1 VTLRRIPDRPF
12 SQALIERALSP
23 IESGP
28 FGKRVYYYP
37 QVDSTNDVARELAA
51 HEVPE
56 GALAIA
62 DHQTAG
68 RGRRGRVW
76 VAPPRA
82 NLLMSALFR
91 PHLDP
96 EDAGRLVMVCG
107 LALAEAVEQVGARPV
122 EVKWPNDLLLGG
134 KKFVGIL
141 PESGIVGLKLA
152 WLIVGM
158 GVNVNQRFEADDP
171 LAETATSLYTHT
183 GHSYDRATVLVR
195 IVQALNRWYARLGE
209 EALVEAWRARCSTL
223 GRRIR
228 VETPGGTLEGVAEE
242 IDAQG
247 ALWLRDDKG
256 ERHRL
261 TASEVTLL

>member
-1 VTLRRIPDRPF
+1 VTLREVNRPL

-28 FGKRVYYYP
+28 FGRRVYYYP

-51 HEVPE
+51 HDVPE

-76 VAPPRA
+76 VAPPRT

-91 PHLDP
+91 PRLDP

-122 EVKWPNDLLLGG
+122 AVKWPNDLLLGG

-141 PESGIVGLKLA
+141 PESGIVGFKLA

-158 GVNVNQRFEADDP
+158 GVNVNQRFAPPDP
-171 LAETATSLYTHT
+171 LAETATSLYDHT
-183 GHSYDRATVLVR
+183 GHPYDRAYVLVR
-195 IVQALNRWYARLGE
+195 IVQALNRWYARLHE
-209 EALVEAWRARCSTL
+209 EALVETWRARCSTL
-223 GRRIR
+223 GARIR
-228 VETPGGTLEGVAEE
+228 AGTAEGPLEGVAEE
-242 IDAQG
+242 IDSQG
-247 ALWLRDDKG
+247 ALWLRDDGGK
-256 ERHRL
+256 RHRL

>member
-1 VTLRRIPDRPF
+1 VTIHGVNRPL
-12 SQALIERALSP
+12 SQPLIERALSLV
-23 IESGP
+23 EGGP

-51 HEVPE
+51 HDVPE

-76 VAPPRA
+76 IAPPRT
-82 NLLMSALFR
+82 NLLMTALFR
-91 PHLDP
+91 PRIEP

-107 LALAEAVEQVGARPV
+107 LALAEAVEQVGVRPV

-141 PESGIVGLKLA
+141 PESGIVGFKLA

-158 GVNVNQRFEADDP
+158 GVNVNQRFEPPDS
-171 LAETATSLYTHT
+171 LAETATSLYTYT
-183 GHSYDRATVLVR
+183 GHPYDRAYVLVR
-195 IVQALNRWYARLGE
+195 IVQALNRWYARLRE

-228 VETPGGTLEGVAEE
+228 VGTAGGVLEGVAEV
-242 IDAQG
+242 IDPQG
-247 ALWLRDDKG
+247 ALWLRDDDG